1 MAEFLGAP
9 YPIISTSR
17 GLLATQSNINQIK
30 SDLLCLLLTNPGERV
45 MLPTFGT
52 PLRQLVFEQNDSIL
66 VQTATDMISTAI
78 KTWEPRVT
86 IEQININVGADNINL
101 NSSDLQQDL
110 EHILSIQIVF
120 FDPENIKSLQS
131 LTLEVPLATQGA

>member
-1 MAEFLGAP
+1 
-9 YPIISTSR
+9 
-17 GLLATQSNINQIK
+17 LLATQSNINQIK